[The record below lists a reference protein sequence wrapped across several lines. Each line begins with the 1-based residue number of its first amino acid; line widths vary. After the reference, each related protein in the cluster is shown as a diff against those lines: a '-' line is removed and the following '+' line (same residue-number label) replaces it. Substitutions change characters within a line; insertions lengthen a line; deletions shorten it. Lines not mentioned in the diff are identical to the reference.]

1 MHGPVSVFLLVRF
14 GILMKYA
21 SLITIVFAVSTLLF
35 ARNTKAAST
44 DTTFDGTW
52 SVTVDFHEYKNP
64 DGSTARAW
72 VKHFAAEVKNG
83 VLHGEL
89 GTRGALDWYELNG
102 KIQADGTAMLRAT
115 GVTGNPA
122 YTADTAHPR
131 SGVPYEYQVIAHF
144 DVRHGTGKSVSN
156 PPRVRI
162 YTFVKD

>member
-1 MHGPVSVFLLVRF
+1 
-14 GILMKYA
+14 
-21 SLITIVFAVSTLLF
+21 
-35 ARNTKAAST
+35 
-44 DTTFDGTW
+44 
-52 SVTVDFHEYKNP
+52 VDFHEYKNP

-72 VKHFAAEVKNG
+72 VKHFGAEVKNG

-89 GTRGALDWYELNG
+89 GTRGAPDWYELNG

-115 GVTGNPA
+115 GVTGNSA
-122 YTADTAHPR
+122 YTADTTHPR